1 MTEKKKLD
9 LSKLGITLPGDV
21 LEHARAA
28 VGSLS
33 FMKELKEMRAMVEP
47 SYLKELRSQMEV
59 AQSVLDHSH
68 LTSVQGQM
76 ASVQAALD
84 RSYLTN
90 FREQM
95 GLAQALIQQPYLE
108 TLQNQVG
115 SLQAVLDTSYLTN
128 FREQVSAFNAMTLP
142 GLVDSL
148 ALGKTLHGAGLQ
160 AELAAALVSYQ
171 DLLHNS
177 ALASF
182 LVEPS
187 DATPPS
193 KPVDIEGTAT
203 IQFAASGELRVVP
216 ADSVDLEII
225 QAIGEGSTA
234 SLPAPAAQRLLLVY
248 RQIIA
253 IWDMLLRIVNTY
265 VAITVLSAL
274 MSSASVPADIP
285 KKAEQLTNE
294 QRELLADYRI
304 VNRDKA
310 RLRAEPSKE
319 GEVIVK
325 LGLGLPV
332 EVLEYNGKGWYRVVA
347 EYQDEWVEGWIHLTV
362 TTKVPRPKRSRD
374 EEG

>member
-33 FMKELKEMRAMVEP
+33 FMKDLKEMRAMVEP
-47 SYLKELRSQMEV
+47 SYLKDLRDQMEL
-59 AQSVLDHSH
+59 AQAVVDHSH
-68 LTSVQGQM
+68 LTGFRAQM
-76 ASVQAALD
+76 ESAQAVLD

-90 FREQM
+90 FREQI
-95 GLAQALIQQPYLE
+95 GFAQALIQQPY
-108 TLQNQVG
+108 
-115 SLQAVLDTSYLTN
+115 
-128 FREQVSAFNAMTLP
+128 FNAMTLP

-148 ALGKTLHGAGLQ
+148 ALGKMLHGAGLQ

-171 DLLHNS
+171 DLLNSS

-304 VNRDKA
+304 VNRNNS